1 MIEYKY
7 STIIFMRVVFTAML
21 YIIAG
26 FMITEHQDIDHWFPN
41 LLRQNS
47 HSKDFEISRT
57 CVEISK
63 MALKLIQTVHRAFG
77 IEVIQEALVVFQD
90 NRKQLKLY
98 NEDIPIIGID
108 FDQRT
113 EIIKQINE
121 KVWGK
126 NAGKSGRTLKFL
138 EGFSNSAINRIVKAA
153 STEY

>member
-1 MIEYKY
+1 
-7 STIIFMRVVFTAML
+7 
-21 YIIAG
+21 
-26 FMITEHQDIDHWFPN
+26 
-41 LLRQNS
+41 
-47 HSKDFEISRT
+47 
-57 CVEISK
+57 